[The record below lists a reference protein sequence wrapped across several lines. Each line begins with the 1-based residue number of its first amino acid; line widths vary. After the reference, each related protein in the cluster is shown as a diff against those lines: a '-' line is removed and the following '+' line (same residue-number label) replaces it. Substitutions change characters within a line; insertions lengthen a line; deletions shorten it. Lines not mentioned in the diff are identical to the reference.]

1 MAVGE
6 ELVMADEL
14 VIELKLREPDRVSM
28 DFKEPDKLTL
38 ELSQA
43 VQA

>member
-6 ELVMADEL
+6 ELVMVDEL
-14 VIELKLREPDRVSM
+14 VVELKLREPDRVSM
-28 DFKEPDKLTL
+28 EFKEPDKVAL

-43 VQA
+43 V